1 MSISKKLDET
11 LDNLD
16 LDSSA
21 QELKDRVI
29 SKSMSNLKEK
39 LSGLDIQVERQQKLV
54 EKGELKP
61 HYEGVELADVA
72 RNVYRSNIKGR
83 DRSDKIDNVEKKDP
97 AETAGTPSTI
107 ASRANV
113 QAIARSLAG
122 LSALAISLLTV
133 SSLQLV

>member
-29 SKSMSNLKEK
+29 SKSMNNLKEK
-39 LSGLDIQVERQQKLV
+39 MSGLDIQVEKQEKLV

-61 HYEGVELADVA
+61 RYEGPDIRLQPFRCGIAAPKQNLVPSATFC
-72 RNVYRSNIKGR
+72 RN
-83 DRSDKIDNVEKKDP
+83 
-97 AETAGTPSTI
+97 
-107 ASRANV
+107 
-113 QAIARSLAG
+113 
-122 LSALAISLLTV
+122 
-133 SSLQLV
+133 

>member
-29 SKSMSNLKEK
+29 SKSLNNLKEK
-39 LSGLDIQVERQQKLV
+39 LSGLDIQVERQEKLV

-72 RNVYRSNIKGR
+72 RTVYRSNIKGKR
-83 DRSDKIDNVEKKDP
+83 Q
-97 AETAGTPSTI
+97 G
-107 ASRANV
+107 
-113 QAIARSLAG
+113 
-122 LSALAISLLTV
+122 
-133 SSLQLV
+133 